1 MIRAYKGG
9 IIIVKVKE
17 DLTGRVFGRLTV
29 IEQVEDHISISG
41 RHHPNWKCQCACG
54 NIINIIGSHLK
65 NGHTSSCGCKHS
77 EIVSEYMSQK
87 MKKYNTYDLSGEYGI
102 GYTEE
107 GDSFYFDLED
117 YDKIKNYY
125 WGHKSN
131 DMHFYSH
138 INNEYI
144 LLHRFIMDLDN
155 SSDLVVDHINTHHP
169 EDNRKANLRIVTHSE
184 NSMNHKLS
192 KRNTSGVTGVGWIR
206 KIDLW
211 RARITINGQE
221 INLGLYKNK
230 DDAIKARKEAE
241 EKYFGE
247 HSYDNSIKQW
257 KENCDDIS

>member
-1 MIRAYKGG
+1 M
-9 IIIVKVKE
+9 
-17 DLTGRVFGRLTV
+17 TGRKFGRLTV
-29 IEQVEDHISISG
+29 LEQTEDHISISG
-41 RHHPNWKCQCACG
+41 RHHPNWKCQCDCE
-54 NIINIIGSHLK
+54 NIINVIGSHLK
-65 NGHTSSCGCKHS
+65 NGHTSSCGCKRS

-87 MKKYNTYDLSGEYGI
+87 MKKYNTYDLSGKYGI

-107 GDSFYFDLED
+107 GNPFYFDLED